1 MNNKIIVGVL
11 GAAVLGALYFMTS
24 SEKATNVADKSN
36 ESTKVGFVYL
46 TTPGDHG
53 WTYAHEVARQDV
65 EKHFGDKVET
75 TFVENVPEGPDS
87 ARVIRELANQGNE
100 IIFTTSFGYMDHT
113 IKVAKEFPNVKFEH
127 ITGYKRSPNV
137 ATGNIRFYEGRYVQG
152 VVAGL
157 MTKSNKIG
165 YLASFPIPEVIQG
178 INAFGIGL
186 RSVNPKAEVSVIWV
200 NSWYDPVKEADAAK
214 VHIAEGADILAQ
226 HTDSPAML
234 QTAQKAGVH
243 GFGQSSDMKAF
254 APKAQLFSSVNNWG
268 PYYISKIQQMMDG
281 KWSTGEGPDHW
292 AGNTWVG
299 MADDYLVLSP
309 FENMPSDVAAAAAKA
324 GTGQPQER
332 PFEAATEGELPL
344 GKIQVLSGPG
354 AGKEL
359 ELRKALI
366 TLGRPGIQVAVIT
379 RRPQGYFITHVEG
392 SQPVVNGNAIGG
404 QAHGLKDNDVIEL
417 AGVKMEFFVM
427 GGS

>member
-11 GAAVLGALYFMTS
+11 GAAILGALYFMTS
-24 SEKATNVADKSN
+24 GEKATNVADKPN
-36 ESTKVGFVYL
+36 EATKVGFVYL

-87 ARVIRELANQGNE
+87 ARVIRELAKQGNE

-268 PYYISKIQQMMDG
+268 PYYVSKIQQMMDG
-281 KWSTGEGPDHW
+281 KWSTGDGPDHW

-299 MADDYLVLSP
+299 MAEDYLVLSP
-309 FENMPSDVAAAAAKA
+309 FENMPVDVAKAAAQASADIKSGKNKIFTGPIKDNSGKIRVPA
-324 GTGQPQER
+324 GKTLND
-332 PFEAATEGELPL
+332 GELFQTL
-344 GKIQVLSGPG
+344 DYYVDGISGKIPG
-354 AGKEL
+354 
-359 ELRKALI
+359 
-366 TLGRPGIQVAVIT
+366 
-379 RRPQGYFITHVEG
+379 
-392 SQPVVNGNAIGG
+392 
-404 QAHGLKDNDVIEL
+404 
-417 AGVKMEFFVM
+417 
-427 GGS
+427 

>member
-1 MNNKIIVGVL
+1 MNNKIIIGVL

-24 SEKATNVADKSN
+24 GEKATDVADKSN
-36 ESTKVGFVYL
+36 DATKVGFVYL

-281 KWSTGEGPDHW
+281 KWSTGDGPDHW

-309 FENMPSDVAAAAAKA
+309 FENMPADVAKAAAQAAADIKSGKNKIFTGPIKDNA
-324 GTGQPQER
+324 GKLRVPAGKTLND
-332 PFEAATEGELPL
+332 GELFQTL
-344 GKIQVLSGPG
+344 DYYVDGISGKIPG
-354 AGKEL
+354 
-359 ELRKALI
+359 
-366 TLGRPGIQVAVIT
+366 
-379 RRPQGYFITHVEG
+379 
-392 SQPVVNGNAIGG
+392 
-404 QAHGLKDNDVIEL
+404 
-417 AGVKMEFFVM
+417 
-427 GGS
+427 

>member
-1 MNNKIIVGVL
+1 MNNKIIIGL
-11 GAAVLGALYFMTS
+11 IGAAVLGALYFMTS
-24 SEKATNVADKSN
+24 SEKTTDVAEKSN
-36 ESTKVGFVYL
+36 EVVKVGFVYL

-87 ARVIRELANQGNE
+87 ARVIRELATQGND

-281 KWSTGEGPDHW
+281 KWSTGDGPDHW

-309 FENMPSDVAAAAAKA
+309 FENMPADVAKAAAQAAADIKSGKNKIFTGPIKDNA
-324 GTGQPQER
+324 GKLRVPAGKTLND
-332 PFEAATEGELPL
+332 GELFQTL
-344 GKIQVLSGPG
+344 DYYVDGISGKIPG
-354 AGKEL
+354 
-359 ELRKALI
+359 
-366 TLGRPGIQVAVIT
+366 
-379 RRPQGYFITHVEG
+379 
-392 SQPVVNGNAIGG
+392 
-404 QAHGLKDNDVIEL
+404 
-417 AGVKMEFFVM
+417 
-427 GGS
+427 

>member
-1 MNNKIIVGVL
+1 MKTKNTLSFGAV
-11 GAAVLGALYFMTS
+11 AAVASLALSALVGLTTVT
-24 SEKATNVADKSN
+24 AANAADKV
-36 ESTKVGFVYL
+36 KVGFVYL

-65 EKHFGDKVET
+65 EKHFGDKVVT

-87 ARVIRELANQGNE
+87 ARVIRELAKQGNE

-281 KWSTGEGPDHW
+281 KWSTGDGPDHW

-324 GTGQPQER
+324 AADIKSGKNKIFTGPIKDNSGKIR
-332 PFEAATEGELPL
+332 VPAGKTLNDGELFQTL
-344 GKIQVLSGPG
+344 DYYVDGISGKIPG
-354 AGKEL
+354 
-359 ELRKALI
+359 
-366 TLGRPGIQVAVIT
+366 
-379 RRPQGYFITHVEG
+379 
-392 SQPVVNGNAIGG
+392 
-404 QAHGLKDNDVIEL
+404 
-417 AGVKMEFFVM
+417 
-427 GGS
+427 

>member
-1 MNNKIIVGVL
+1 MKTKNTLSFGAVVAVASLALSALVGLTTVTT
-11 GAAVLGALYFMTS
+11 ANA
-24 SEKATNVADKSN
+24 ADKV
-36 ESTKVGFVYL
+36 KVGFVYL

-65 EKHFGDKVET
+65 EKHFGDKVVT

-87 ARVIRELANQGNE
+87 ARVIRELAKQGNE

-268 PYYISKIQQMMDG
+268 PYYVSKIQQMMDG
-281 KWSTGEGPDHW
+281 KWSTGDGPDHW

-309 FENMPSDVAAAAAKA
+309 FENMPVDVAKAAAQASADIKSGKNKIFTGPIKDNSGKIRVPA
-324 GTGQPQER
+324 GKTLND
-332 PFEAATEGELPL
+332 GELFQTL
-344 GKIQVLSGPG
+344 DYYVDGISGKIPG
-354 AGKEL
+354 
-359 ELRKALI
+359 
-366 TLGRPGIQVAVIT
+366 
-379 RRPQGYFITHVEG
+379 
-392 SQPVVNGNAIGG
+392 
-404 QAHGLKDNDVIEL
+404 
-417 AGVKMEFFVM
+417 
-427 GGS
+427 

>member
-1 MNNKIIVGVL
+1 MNNKIIVGL
-11 GAAVLGALYFMTS
+11 IGAVILGALYFMTS
-24 SEKATNVADKSN
+24 GEKATNLADKSN
-36 ESTKVGFVYL
+36 EATKVGFVYL

-65 EKHFGDKVET
+65 EKHFGNKVET

-87 ARVIRELANQGNE
+87 ARVIRELAKQGND

-152 VVAGL
+152 VVAGM

-281 KWSTGEGPDHW
+281 NWSTGDGPDHW

-309 FENMPSDVAAAAAKA
+309 FENMPEDVAKAAAQATADIKSGKNKIFTGPIKDNSGKVRVPA
-324 GTGQPQER
+324 GKTLND
-332 PFEAATEGELPL
+332 GELFQTL
-344 GKIQVLSGPG
+344 DYYVDGISGKIPG
-354 AGKEL
+354 
-359 ELRKALI
+359 
-366 TLGRPGIQVAVIT
+366 
-379 RRPQGYFITHVEG
+379 
-392 SQPVVNGNAIGG
+392 
-404 QAHGLKDNDVIEL
+404 
-417 AGVKMEFFVM
+417 
-427 GGS
+427 

>member
-1 MNNKIIVGVL
+1 MNNKILVGVL
-11 GAAVLGALYFMTS
+11 GAAILGALYFMTS
-24 SEKATNVADKSN
+24 GEKATNVADKSN
-36 ESTKVGFVYL
+36 EATKVGFVYL

-87 ARVIRELANQGNE
+87 ARVIRELAKQGNE

-157 MTKSNKIG
+157 MTKSHKIG

-281 KWSTGEGPDHW
+281 KWSTGDGPDHW

-299 MADDYLVLSP
+299 MAEDYLVLSP
-309 FENMPSDVAAAAAKA
+309 FENMPADVAKAAAQASADIKSGKNKIFTGPIKDNSGKVRVPA
-324 GTGQPQER
+324 GKTLND
-332 PFEAATEGELPL
+332 GELFQTL
-344 GKIQVLSGPG
+344 DYYVDGISGKIPG
-354 AGKEL
+354 
-359 ELRKALI
+359 
-366 TLGRPGIQVAVIT
+366 
-379 RRPQGYFITHVEG
+379 
-392 SQPVVNGNAIGG
+392 
-404 QAHGLKDNDVIEL
+404 
-417 AGVKMEFFVM
+417 
-427 GGS
+427 

>member
-24 SEKATNVADKSN
+24 GEKVTKVADKSN

-87 ARVIRELANQGNE
+87 ARVIRELAKQGNE

-281 KWSTGEGPDHW
+281 KWSTGDGPDHW

-309 FENMPSDVAAAAAKA
+309 FENMPADVAKAAAQAAADIKSGKNKIFTGPIKDNA
-324 GTGQPQER
+324 GKLRVPAGKTLND
-332 PFEAATEGELPL
+332 GELFQTL
-344 GKIQVLSGPG
+344 DYYVDGISGKIPG
-354 AGKEL
+354 
-359 ELRKALI
+359 
-366 TLGRPGIQVAVIT
+366 
-379 RRPQGYFITHVEG
+379 
-392 SQPVVNGNAIGG
+392 
-404 QAHGLKDNDVIEL
+404 
-417 AGVKMEFFVM
+417 
-427 GGS
+427 

>member
-1 MNNKIIVGVL
+1 MKTKNTLSFGAVVAVASLALSALVGLTTVTT
-11 GAAVLGALYFMTS
+11 ANA
-24 SEKATNVADKSN
+24 ADKV
-36 ESTKVGFVYL
+36 KVGFVYL

-65 EKHFGDKVET
+65 EKHFGDKVVT

-87 ARVIRELANQGNE
+87 ARVIRELAKQGNE

-281 KWSTGEGPDHW
+281 KWSTGDGPDHW
-292 AGNTWVG
+292 AGNTWRG
-299 MADDYLVLSP
+299 MSDDYLVLSP
-309 FENMPSDVAAAAAKA
+309 FENMSADVAKAAEKAAADVKSGKIKIFTGPIKDNA
-324 GTGQPQER
+324 GKLRVPAGKTLND
-332 PFEAATEGELPL
+332 GELFQTL
-344 GKIQVLSGPG
+344 DYYVDGISGKIPG
-354 AGKEL
+354 
-359 ELRKALI
+359 
-366 TLGRPGIQVAVIT
+366 
-379 RRPQGYFITHVEG
+379 
-392 SQPVVNGNAIGG
+392 
-404 QAHGLKDNDVIEL
+404 
-417 AGVKMEFFVM
+417 
-427 GGS
+427 

>member
-1 MNNKIIVGVL
+1 MKTKNTLSFGAVVAVASLALSALVGLTTVTT
-11 GAAVLGALYFMTS
+11 ANA
-24 SEKATNVADKSN
+24 ADKV
-36 ESTKVGFVYL
+36 KVGFVYL

-65 EKHFGDKVET
+65 EKHFGDKVVT

-87 ARVIRELANQGNE
+87 ARVIRELAKQGNE

-324 GTGQPQER
+324 AADIKSGKIKIFTGPIKDNAGKTR
-332 PFEAATEGELPL
+332 VPAGKTLNDGELFQTL
-344 GKIQVLSGPG
+344 DYYVDGISGKIPG
-354 AGKEL
+354 
-359 ELRKALI
+359 
-366 TLGRPGIQVAVIT
+366 
-379 RRPQGYFITHVEG
+379 
-392 SQPVVNGNAIGG
+392 
-404 QAHGLKDNDVIEL
+404 
-417 AGVKMEFFVM
+417 
-427 GGS
+427 

>member
-1 MNNKIIVGVL
+1 MKTKTTLSFGTVATAASLALSALVGFTTFT
-11 GAAVLGALYFMTS
+11 AANA
-24 SEKATNVADKSN
+24 ADKV
-36 ESTKVGFVYL
+36 KVGFVYL

-65 EKHFGDKVET
+65 EKHFGNKVET

-87 ARVIRELANQGNE
+87 ARVIRELAKQGNE

-281 KWSTGEGPDHW
+281 KWSTGDGPDHW

-324 GTGQPQER
+324 AADIKSGKNKIFTGPIKDNSGKIR
-332 PFEAATEGELPL
+332 VPAGKTLNDGELFQTL
-344 GKIQVLSGPG
+344 DYYVDGISGKIPG
-354 AGKEL
+354 
-359 ELRKALI
+359 
-366 TLGRPGIQVAVIT
+366 
-379 RRPQGYFITHVEG
+379 
-392 SQPVVNGNAIGG
+392 
-404 QAHGLKDNDVIEL
+404 
-417 AGVKMEFFVM
+417 
-427 GGS
+427 

>member
-1 MNNKIIVGVL
+1 MFQEETMKTKNTLSFGAVVAVASLALSALVGLTTVT
-11 GAAVLGALYFMTS
+11 AANA
-24 SEKATNVADKSN
+24 ADKV
-36 ESTKVGFVYL
+36 KVGFVYL

-87 ARVIRELANQGNE
+87 ARVIRELAKQGNE

-113 IKVAKEFPNVKFEH
+113 IKVAKEFPDVKFEH

-324 GTGQPQER
+324 AADIKSGKNKIFTGPIKDNAGKLR
-332 PFEAATEGELPL
+332 VPAGKTLNDGELFQTL
-344 GKIQVLSGPG
+344 DYYVDGISGKIPG
-354 AGKEL
+354 
-359 ELRKALI
+359 
-366 TLGRPGIQVAVIT
+366 
-379 RRPQGYFITHVEG
+379 
-392 SQPVVNGNAIGG
+392 
-404 QAHGLKDNDVIEL
+404 
-417 AGVKMEFFVM
+417 
-427 GGS
+427 

>member
-1 MNNKIIVGVL
+1 MKTKITLSFGAV
-11 GAAVLGALYFMTS
+11 AAVASLALSALVGLTTVT
-24 SEKATNVADKSN
+24 AANAADKV
-36 ESTKVGFVYL
+36 KVGFVYL

-87 ARVIRELANQGNE
+87 ARVIRELAKQGND

-309 FENMPSDVAAAAAKA
+309 FENMPSDVVAAAAKA
-324 GTGQPQER
+324 AADIKSGKNKIFTGPIKDNSGKIR
-332 PFEAATEGELPL
+332 VPAGKTLNDGELFQTL
-344 GKIQVLSGPG
+344 DYYVDGISGKIPG
-354 AGKEL
+354 
-359 ELRKALI
+359 
-366 TLGRPGIQVAVIT
+366 
-379 RRPQGYFITHVEG
+379 
-392 SQPVVNGNAIGG
+392 
-404 QAHGLKDNDVIEL
+404 
-417 AGVKMEFFVM
+417 
-427 GGS
+427 